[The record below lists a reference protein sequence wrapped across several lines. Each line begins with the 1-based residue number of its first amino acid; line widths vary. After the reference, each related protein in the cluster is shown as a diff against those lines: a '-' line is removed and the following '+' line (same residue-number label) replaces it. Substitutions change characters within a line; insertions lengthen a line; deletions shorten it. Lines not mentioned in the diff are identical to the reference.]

1 MIRQL
6 RVNFLVAAEPPQNIK
21 NKSKVKNCT
30 SSEKWLPLALL
41 IASALDQ

>member
-1 MIRQL
+1 MNRQL
-6 RVNFLVAAEPPQNIK
+6 RVNFLVATEKPQNVD